1 MSVQCADES
10 MTTRNTTTDFF
21 RFAVPSVLGLLA
33 ISSAGIVDG
42 IFVGNYVG
50 ATALASVNLVV
61 PMFSVFFGLC
71 VMIMVGSGVVAGK
84 AKGAGDLRQTSNIFT
99 KSLVIVTLYS
109 LVATGLGWV
118 YAAEVAAF
126 LGAKGDSLALTTKY
140 IRALT
145 PFLWFMGIT
154 FSLSYFARIDGAPN
168 YALAGLVITALTNV
182 VLDALFIE
190 HWGWGVVGAA
200 LASGCAY
207 VVGAF
212 FFSLRLFGKQTQI
225 RLIKP
230 YGSWFG
236 LLRAA
241 YNGLS
246 ELINEMSAGLLMFTI
261 NWILIS
267 EAGTTGVA
275 AFTIVNYGLWLSITI
290 GYGIAEALG
299 SLVSVNFGAGKP
311 ERIVRFVVLAIGMN
325 VIIGV
330 VFVAVLQLYPQALAS
345 AFLSDDKSATLTMTL
360 GIIGVIWPIFLF
372 NGINITISGYFT
384 GMHCATQ
391 SAAVALSRSLIL
403 PLAFILLFWR
413 MFGLEGAFIALPI
426 AEALTVVLSVIL
438 LCRARPARLVA
449 RDRQASTGLGTKA
462 CQCFFEGK
470 GEDGV

>member
-99 KSLVIVTLYS
+99 KSLIIVTLYS
-109 LVATGLGWV
+109 LVTTGLGWV

-126 LGAKGDSLALTTKY
+126 LGARGDSLALTIEY

-145 PFLWFMGIT
+145 PFLLFMGLT

-168 YALAGLVITALTNV
+168 YAFAGLVITALTNV
-182 VLDALFIE
+182 ALDALFIE
-190 HWGWGVVGAA
+190 HWGWGVGGAA
-200 LASGCAY
+200 FASGCAY

-212 FFSLRLFGKQTQI
+212 FFFLRLFGKRAQI

-241 YNGLS
+241 YNGVS
-246 ELINEMSAGLLMFTI
+246 ELINEMSAGLTMFII
-261 NWILIS
+261 NWVLMS

-275 AFTIVNYGLWLSITI
+275 AFTIANYCLWLSTTI
-290 GYGIAEALG
+290 AYGTAEALG
-299 SLVSVNFGAGKP
+299 PLVSVNFGAGKP
-311 ERIVRFVVLAIGMN
+311 KRIARFMKLAVGFG

-330 VFVAVLQLYPQALAS
+330 VFVTVLQLYPEQMAG
-345 AFLSDDKSATLTMTL
+345 AFINNDEHATLAMTL
-360 GIIGVIWPIFLF
+360 SIIAVVWPVFLF
-372 NGINITISGYFT
+372 NGINIAISGYFT

-391 SAAVALSRSLIL
+391 SALIALSRSLVL
-403 PLAFILLFWR
+403 PLTFILLFR
-413 MFGLEGAFIALPI
+413 KMFGLEGVFIALPT
-426 AEALTVVLSVIL
+426 AEAFTVVLSVVL
-438 LCRARPARLVA
+438 FCRARPAVLVA
-449 RDRQASTGLGTKA
+449 RDRQALTSPEA
-462 CQCFFEGK
+462 HAR
-470 GEDGV
+470 